1 MSNIKGWFQGLKQKN
16 KDEEGNGQENT
27 TSTVAT
33 AEEQATLTNSSQK
46 NNMNE
51 DLPESDQNATLEKMV
66 TEELNLDDEDKKDDT
81 VVTTHVSSASDQFL
95 NMTAIALDSVP
106 GLEPKTFANETQAV
120 DETDREVNGITDD
133 QREKMDEVATSDENI
148 AAKENI
154 VAKDGLPD
162 QTHDGDRPSTYT
174 SDPEVKID
182 GKTERKLLMGEMLK
196 VSLDQPN
203 YNAKHVVC
211 GSDFI

>member
-16 KDEEGNGQENT
+16 KDEEANGEENT

-33 AEEQATLTNSSQK
+33 AEEQVTLGNSSQK

-51 DLPESDQNATLEKMV
+51 DLPESDQNTTLEKMV

-120 DETDREVNGITDD
+120 DDTDREVNGITDD
-133 QREKMDEVATSDENI
+133 PREKMDEIEATDENI

-154 VAKDGLPD
+154 APKEGLPD
-162 QTHDGDRPSTYT
+162 QTQNGDRPTYT
-174 SDPEVKID
+174 SEPEVKID

-211 GSDFI
+211 G